1 MVPAH
6 GVDCDGQHGFGM
18 ALCGAGIILFL
29 LNFYDFAAFILP
41 AMRTRPVR
49 QLLLMAVGTLRQS
62 GLLQT
67 VVCAAV
73 APPGG

>member
-6 GVDCDGQHGFGM
+6 GIDSDGQHGFEI
-18 ALCGAGIILFL
+18 ALYGAGTILFL
-29 LNFYDFAAFILP
+29 LNFYDFPAFILP
-41 AMRTRPVR
+41 AMRARAVR
-49 QLLLMAVGTLRQS
+49 QLLLMAVWTLRQS
-62 GLLQT
+62 GLLQP